1 MFILNAISYK
11 KKEFMKNAQILV
23 IVTSAF
29 FCMVLFLHC
38 QKQDTRSDKLKVFV
52 SILPQKFFVDRIG
65 GDLVDVSVMVL
76 PGSSPHSYEPRPSQ
90 MKELSKSMAYFSTGV
105 EFEKAWLPKFA
116 DMYKTMTIVHTD
128 GSIEKLP
135 ADSTEAAEMLKTH
148 DHGPGLDPHIWLS
161 PQLVK
166 VQAESIYDALVKMDP
181 AHEPAY
187 TNNFKAF
194 TGEITGVHD
203 TICRLLTCDSPGK
216 PRKTFMVFHPSWAY
230 FAREFGLR
238 QLAIE
243 IEGKEPGPRQ
253 LETVFNLA
261 RENNIHCIFVQPQF
275 SRQSARTIARQ
286 LKAQVLVADDLAY
299 DWSGNILFFAKAI
312 AAQ

>member
-1 MFILNAISYK
+1 
-11 KKEFMKNAQILV
+11 MKNILIV
-23 IVTSAF
+23 ITGTITLL
-29 FCMVLFLHC
+29 CMVFFLHC
-38 QKQDTRSDKLKVFV
+38 KKQEARNNKPKVFV
-52 SILPQKFFVDRIG
+52 SILPQKFFVDKIG
-65 GDLVDVSVMVL
+65 GDCVDVSVMVM

-90 MKELSKSMAYFSTGV
+90 MKELSKAGAYFSIGV

-116 DMYKTMTIVHTD
+116 SIYKTMRIIHTD
-128 GSIEKLP
+128 SSIEKLP
-135 ADSTEAAEMLKTH
+135 ADSAQAAEMLQAH
-148 DHGPGLDPHIWLS
+148 SRGIDHGPGLDPHIWLA

-166 VQAESIYDALVKMDP
+166 VQVKHIYDALIKMDP
-181 AHEPAY
+181 VHEPIY
-187 TNNFKAF
+187 TVNFKAVM
-194 TGEITGVHD
+194 GEISGVHD
-203 TICRLLTCDSPGK
+203 TICRLLMCDSPGK

-261 RENNIHCIFVQPQF
+261 RENDIRCIFVQPQF
-275 SRQSARTIARQ
+275 SRQSALAIARQ
-286 LKAQVLVADDLAY
+286 LKARVLVADDLAY
-299 DWSGNILFFAKAI
+299 DWSGNIISVAKAI

>member
-1 MFILNAISYK
+1 
-11 KKEFMKNAQILV
+11 MKNILIV
-23 IVTSAF
+23 ITGTITLL
-29 FCMVLFLHC
+29 CMVFFFHC
-38 QKQDTRSDKLKVFV
+38 KKQEARNNKPKVFV
-52 SILPQKFFVDRIG
+52 SILPQKFFVDKIG
-65 GDLVDVSVMVL
+65 GDCVDVSVMVL

-90 MKELSKSMAYFSTGV
+90 MKELSKAGAYFSIGV
-105 EFEKAWLPKFA
+105 EFETAWLPKFA
-116 DMYKTMTIVHTD
+116 NMYKTMTIVRTD

-135 ADSTEAAEMLKTH
+135 TDSTEAAEMLKTH

-181 AHEPAY
+181 EHEPVY
-187 TNNFKAF
+187 TANFTAL
-194 TGEITGVHD
+194 TGEISAVHD
-203 TICRLLTCDSPGK
+203 TICRLLMCDSPGK

-261 RENNIHCIFVQPQF
+261 RENDIRCIFVQPQF
-275 SRQSARTIARQ
+275 SRQSALAIARQ
-286 LKAQVLVADDLAY
+286 LKARVLVADDLAY
-299 DWSGNILFFAKAI
+299 DWSGNIISVAKAI

>member
-1 MFILNAISYK
+1 MRKN
-11 KKEFMKNAQILV
+11 MKNALV
-23 IVTSAF
+23 LLTVIITF
-29 FCMVLFLHC
+29 FCMVFFLRC
-38 QKQDTRSDKLKVFV
+38 QKHDMRSDKLKVFV
-52 SILPQKFFVDRIG
+52 SILPQKFFVDKIA

-90 MKELSKSMAYFSTGV
+90 MKELSKSKAYFSIGV
-105 EFEKAWLPKFA
+105 EFEKAWLPKFSS
-116 DMYKTMTIVHTD
+116 MYKTMRIIHTD
-128 GSIEKLP
+128 SSIEKLP
-135 ADSTEAAEMLKTH
+135 ADSAQAAEMLQAH
-148 DHGPGLDPHIWLS
+148 SRGIDHGPGLDPHIWLA

-166 VQAESIYDALVKMDP
+166 VQVKHIYDALIKMDP
-181 AHEPAY
+181 VHEPIY
-187 TNNFKAF
+187 TVNFKAVM
-194 TGEITGVHD
+194 GEISGVHD
-203 TICRLLTCDSPGK
+203 TICRLLMCDSPGK

-253 LETVFNLA
+253 LENVFNVA
-261 RENNIHCIFVQPQF
+261 RKNAIHCIFVQPQF
-275 SRQSARTIARQ
+275 SRQSAQTIARQ

-299 DWSGNILFFAKAI
+299 DWSGNILSVAKAI